1 SPHARVGNCQASNR
15 KALHES
21 AGLFAVCGSRNNAV
35 TTYRLQDRLAKSH
48 PADNRLPDY
57 GTGCTACDGLSL
69 GSFYPTSSSLASV
82 VNLPAASI
90 KSIIFPLFKSV
101 AQLRHL
107 MRISSN

>member
-1 SPHARVGNCQASNR
+1 
-15 KALHES
+15 
-21 AGLFAVCGSRNNAV
+21 
-35 TTYRLQDRLAKSH
+35 
-48 PADNRLPDY
+48 
-57 GTGCTACDGLSL
+57 
-69 GSFYPTSSSLASV
+69 LASV